1 VSQPELLKFALQRQL
16 RRLGCVRKLAEGR
29 VLSGWADVVGP
40 QIAAKATAESLTQGT
55 LTVVVPEATWRQE
68 LSLSRPR
75 LIEQLNAHAER
86 VVVRDIFFVA
96 VSRRKDR

>member
-1 VSQPELLKFALQRQL
+1 
-16 RRLGCVRKLAEGR
+16 
-29 VLSGWADVVGP
+29 VVGP
-40 QIAAKATAESLTQGT
+40 QIAARATPESLTNGT
-55 LTVVVPEATWRQE
+55 LTVVVPEAAWRQE

-86 VVVRDIFFVA
+86 EVVRDIFFVA